1 MYSRTLKRRV
11 ASFEAVQ
18 KDASG
23 TRRGPEVGFRLDL
36 RPDFRGRREKWQ
48 EKKEM
53 TGDGAREWTSEKT
66 DFWAVATPLLAA
78 FQPPNAFGAGGR
90 YRPSWPADL
99 LAPSLA
105 ELQAN
110 NPTDLNDNHQRR

>member
-78 FQPPNAFGAGGR
+78 FS
-90 YRPSWPADL
+90 RPTPS
-99 LAPSLA
+99 APGVATAQVGQRICSL
-105 ELQAN
+105 
-110 NPTDLNDNHQRR
+110 RRWRNFKQTTQQI